1 MTASRGDRDLR
12 LPRRKGRYP
21 LLRWRYVRSGRV
33 SGISAGRP
41 RRALRDFRTPFGPDA
56 PW

>member
-33 SGISAGRP
+33 SGISAGPP
-41 RRALRDFRTPFGPDA
+41 RRALRDFRPPFWPDA